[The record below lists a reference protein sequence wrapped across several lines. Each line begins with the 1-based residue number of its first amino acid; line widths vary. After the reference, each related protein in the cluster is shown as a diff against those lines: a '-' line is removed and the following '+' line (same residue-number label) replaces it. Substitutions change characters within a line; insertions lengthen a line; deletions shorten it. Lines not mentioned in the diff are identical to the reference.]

1 MGKACKSRS
10 EKKVN
15 EVSFSDT
22 QDEAFFLGELTEV
35 AIVQGQAQS
44 SWKAEVVM
52 NGQPTEFKV
61 DTCGDVTVVLPSL
74 HYSLKPTH
82 VLNKASR
89 LLMGSCKQKLNFP
102 GTFIVELQ
110 VKDMLTKKRVYE
122 IEDLEQPLLGREP
135 TEYLKLISRLD
146 SLSSNDYKSKVA
158 DKYPKLF
165 QGLGVLMD
173 CYHITLKEGAKLFQV
188 TVPRKVLLPFYHK
201 TKEESYRMLKSG
213 VISKVDEPKSWCA
226 PMMVVAPKKL
236 NEYVKRENHPLPT
249 VDTALERSAGS
260 KVLSKLDASP
270 GFWQIKPAC
279 ESRPLTTSIPPWGQF
294 SFNVLPFGCRSGY
307 EKFQSYMNQIL
318 QALKGV

>member
-1 MGKACKSRS
+1 MYQALQSRTLGKACKSRS
-10 EKKVN
+10 DKKVN

-44 SWKAEVVM
+44 LWKAEVVM

-61 DTCGDVTVVLPSL
+61 DTCADVTAVRPSL
-74 HYSLKPTH
+74 YYSLKPTH

-89 LLMGSCKQKLNFP
+89 LHMGSCKQKLSLP
-102 GTFIVELQ
+102 GTLIVELQ

-122 IEDLEQPLLGREP
+122 IEDLERPLLGREP

-188 TVPRKVLLPFYHK
+188 TVPRKVLLPFYHE
-201 TKEESYRMLKSG
+201 TKEESDRMLKSG
-213 VISKVDEPKSWCA
+213 VISKVDEPTSWCA
-226 PMMVVAPKKL
+226 PMMVVAPNKL
-236 NEYVKRENHPLPT
+236 
-249 VDTALERSAGS
+249 
-260 KVLSKLDASP
+260 
-270 GFWQIKPAC
+270 
-279 ESRPLTTSIPPWGQF
+279 
-294 SFNVLPFGCRSGY
+294 Y
-307 EKFQSYMNQIL
+307 E
-318 QALKGV
+318 